1 MITQFPDLPVSR
13 SGFQIITATELLF
26 SPYNKVEEVW
36 EEPGDKWRCSL
47 SFNFLTREEFRL
59 LDAHLSSL
67 RGHVGVTMIKDTAH
81 QNALLNSAGLTCDQ
95 EGAYGNTLP
104 INGAPANTLF
114 AKAGDRFQ
122 IGNQLLKLTEDATA
136 DATGRATL
144 RVQPE
149 IRKPI
154 DLGEPLI
161 TSNPKGAFRI
171 ESPASLPTWAGN
183 KKIVRGIQIDFIEA
197 LNV

>member
-1 MITQFPDLPVSR
+1 MITQFPELPVSR

-36 EEPGDKWRCSL
+36 EEPGDKWRCTL
-47 SFNFLTREEFRL
+47 AFNFLTREEFRV
-59 LDAHLSSL
+59 LDAYLASL
-67 RGHVGVTMIKDTAH
+67 RGHVGVTMIRDAAH
-81 QNALLNSAGLTCDQ
+81 ENALLNSSSLACDQ
-95 EGAYGNTLP
+95 DGAYGNALP
-104 INGAPANTLF
+104 INGAPVNALF

-154 DLGEPLI
+154 DFGEPLI
-161 TSNPKGAFRI
+161 TTNPRGAFRI
-171 ESPASLPTWAGN
+171 ENPNSLPTWAGN
-183 KKIVRGIQIDFIEA
+183 KKIVRGIQLEFIEA